1 MRFAAPSPSRL
12 IPDKSVQV
20 GINAGVVKTI
30 QVKPPQAPPDKIG
43 INAGNVKT
51 IRVNKSI

>member
-30 QVKPPQAPPDKIG
+30 QVKPPQAPKGD
-43 INAGNVKT
+43 VKT